1 MASNIDSNN
10 TNNPDEPASQDVRFG
25 FECLRNIKDGKVD
38 LSGVGE
44 ALGYTNVNSVGNRFR
59 RMRDKY
65 GFTGLECTN
74 GNGMT
79 MKEKPASPKKE
90 ADGTGTPA
98 KRRPGRPPKNAGLRK
113 GAKVSTADLIPAT
126 GPVAKNGDGTEEGD
140 NDD

>member
-1 MASNIDSNN
+1 MPSKHQRRQGKTY
-10 TNNPDEPASQDVRFG
+10 TNNPNEKQSTILNNNQ
-25 FECLRNIKDGKVD
+25 VD

-74 GNGMT
+74 GHGMT

-90 ADGTGTPA
+90 AETPA
-98 KRRPGRPPKNAGLRK
+98 KRRPGRPPKNAGPRK
-113 GAKVSTADLIPAT
+113 GAKVSTADPIPAT
-126 GPVAKNGDGTEEGD
+126 GPVAKNGNGTEEGD

>member
-1 MASNIDSNN
+1 MPSKHQRRQGKTY
-10 TNNPDEPASQDVRFG
+10 TNNPNKKKQSTITNNNQ
-25 FECLRNIKDGKVD
+25 VD

-98 KRRPGRPPKNAGLRK
+98 KRRPGRPPKSAGLRK
-113 GAKVSTADLIPAT
+113 GAKVSTADPIPAT